1 MENAAKITGHGS
13 LVFLVGRADTVGSA
27 QSRAAT
33 RMKLAHT
40 HTHAHSREANVGEM
54 RRKADTKTKG
64 KTIRSSNLRTSAS
77 SLPTV
82 STDSLFTIHFN
93 RPSFTSIVKNRNRI
107 IIVYKSLSAS
117 IANYSN

>member
-13 LVFLVGRADTVGSA
+13 LVFLVGRADTAESA

-33 RMKLAHT
+33 GMKLAHI

-54 RRKADTKTKG
+54 RRANMKTKG
-64 KTIRSSNLRTSAS
+64 ETIRSSNLRTSAS

-82 STDSLFTIHFN
+82 STDSLLHL
-93 RPSFTSIVKNRNRI
+93 RPF
-107 IIVYKSLSAS
+107 
-117 IANYSN
+117 